1 MPTTNNTSVIILS
14 ARDNASRP
22 IRTVADATRH
32 LEQEIEGARTAFIGF
47 GNQTDSISA
56 ALPKVASATDRI
68 GVVSQKASQQIRSLG
83 QSSNTTQ
90 KTLGILS
97 SQTVGVNAATARL
110 SAVSATASQSLERT
124 GRSAQAAAASTG
136 RMVSAS
142 VAVENATRK
151 IAQSGR
157 QAQASLNGLGAAS
170 TEAVGGLR
178 TFAGQATAVQGATRR
193 LEASVEA
200 AENGLVGFGVTVGAA
215 SAAIPKFTA
224 QTRRA
229 SVAQEELANA
239 TRRTRTA
246 AAGLGPTLG
255 RTANQVQTV
264 GAKASVS
271 SLYAGN
277 LAAQFNDI
285 GVTLAAGQSPFL
297 VAIQQGTQITQVLY
311 QMRGQ
316 VGVFRALGA
325 AVGAFINPMTIATIG
340 AIALGGVLINF
351 ARNAIAAANDSR
363 DLTEVLESLEM
374 NFTDYTG
381 IVEQA
386 SKSNLEL
393 ADTYGSLAQA
403 ASEVIDRQR
412 ELSQVDVVRNA
423 QAIGSGLLNQ
433 ITDTIIPLVN
443 RSPISGLSNFLGID
457 ENDLVGGIERRG
469 AAVSGLVPTEL
480 GSQVQQIIQ
489 DIQTLGD
496 GDDIGAIID
505 RVNALRAGL
514 VDLLPPSSEWN
525 EEQIQ
530 TIKNLDE
537 LEIGLL
543 KYTAQVEDYQR
554 SLENVVNFTPEGF
567 SPGEIRFD
575 DFADAAIRQ
584 IEERQRAEESV
595 FSEAVRA
602 LESDTG
608 RSSLLS
614 QFLDQG
620 PGDILFD
627 DVVNLVDRQIYERG
641 LEEHRNYI
649 EQFNQE
655 SKNIDPVVV
664 SFGFTLVDA
673 PGGLGSE
680 DPVENI
686 LAQIEERQN
695 AAADAFEEQLRQQ
708 RNIRIDAPSIGGLD
722 RQFNEDRLA
731 GEREFSAQLQRL
743 QEQRRAQAER
753 NAEAQARL
761 NERLR
766 NERIRS
772 VEQIETASI
781 SSTER
786 IQRQIEQLNQ
796 VYADNDSFNPFDDE
810 LILSTEEYERRL
822 YQLNDALL
830 ESSGYFDRLNES
842 MDMHRQALEAIE
854 RRQAAFRDSVENALK
869 TPIDRTRES
878 IDELNRAF
886 NEDIDFP
893 VELYQQRLSQL
904 NDELDRLQR
913 ADSANRAIDN
923 LTRAMNEGEISAGQ
937 YRDQVEVLNNQIK
950 NLDEGR
956 VELTVESMRAIQ
968 QLEQFEK
975 IWDNAVQNMQR
986 EFADTIYN
994 ALFEDGIESFSD
1006 FGDALLDIWK
1016 KALAEMIAAWVTSG
1030 FAQLLSGGGFGGF
1043 NLGNLFGGGGGGGFS
1058 LGSLFG
1064 GGGGSVVQDSAGSV
1078 LTGGGGGGI
1087 GGVIGSIGRTVV
1099 SQITGIGKSI
1109 TSTISGLFGG
1119 GSTGASALAIG
1130 DSAGIAAGAGATGL
1144 GGGFTSG
1151 FAANQAAAG
1160 GAGVSGFSAA
1170 LGPGVLA
1177 AAGAFVVA
1185 NALKSVFG
1193 GPNARQLYAQ
1203 ESARLFK
1210 EATEVAG
1217 TDLNVLSTDAINQFV
1232 GANFDFAE
1240 ATGDELQVL
1249 ERLYEQLGAGAIRF
1263 NQTTQ
1268 SADGIA
1274 YQRIEGDLHNV
1285 VGAYN
1290 FLIEKAGNYQE
1301 LLNQIQTAAHQ
1312 IDLQFETPYTPLAGS
1327 SRDTAE
1333 EFRERETRQ
1342 REATQQI
1349 INTGEVQPIEP
1360 KFEVITQPGDR
1371 GETDTFRIR
1380 IEEEKTG
1387 GQEGGGRR
1395 LGGISE
1401 GPQTGFMELLH
1412 GREAI
1417 IPLASGD
1424 RLRANVIL
1432 PNIAQQGGAGVDG
1445 DAVDL
1450 LREIRDGLV
1459 RLTTTQQ
1466 SSTREQSSTQSQIL
1480 AGIDSLIST
1489 SESGTNIIRRAVE
1502 NQSLRR
1508 VDRAA
1513 V

>member
-83 QSSNTTQ
+83 QSSNATQ

-423 QAIGSGLLNQ
+423 QAIGTGLLNQ

-443 RSPISGLSNFLGID
+443 RSPVSGLSNFLGID

-567 SPGEIRFD
+567 TPGEIRFD

-664 SFGFTLVDA
+664 SFGFTLDGA

-686 LAQIEERQN
+686 LAQITERQN

-731 GEREFSAQLQRL
+731 GEREFSEQLQRL
-743 QEQRRAQAER
+743 QEQRRAQEER

-786 IQRQIEQLNQ
+786 IQRQIEKLNE
-796 VYADNDSFNPFDDE
+796 VYAANESFNPFDQE

-854 RRQAAFRDSVENALK
+854 RRQTAFRDSVENALK

-937 YRDQVEVLNNQIK
+937 YRDQIEVLNNQIK
-950 NLDEGR
+950 NIDEGR

-1043 NLGNLFGGGGGGGFS
+1043 NLGNLFGGGGSGGIN
-1058 LGSLFG
+1058 LGGLFG
-1064 GGGGSVVQDSAGSV
+1064 SVGGSVVQDSAGSV

-1099 SQITGIGKSI
+1099 SQITGIGESI
-1109 TSTISGLFGG
+1109 TSTISGIFGG
-1119 GSTGASALAIG
+1119 GSSGASALAIG

-1160 GAGVSGFSAA
+1160 AGAGGAGA
-1170 LGPGVLA
+1170 LASIAPA
-1177 AAGAFVVA
+1177 AAGALWIAGISRLLNNGPSEAALRRRRADQTILQSRAVTPDGVIRTAGGSDQFLLSEFNGVSRESSR
-1185 NALKSVFG
+1185 NAELLSDVFNEL
-1193 GPNARQLYAQ
+1193 NAGVSHYAVQ
-1203 ESARLFK
+1203 
-1210 EATEVAG
+1210 T
-1217 TDLNVLSTDAINQFV
+1217 
-1232 GANFDFAE
+1232 
-1240 ATGDELQVL
+1240 DEL
-1249 ERLYEQLGAGAIRF
+1249 
-1263 NQTTQ
+1263 
-1268 SADGIA
+1268 DGRNFLA
-1274 YQRIEGDLHNV
+1274 IEGNVENV

-1290 FLIEKAGNYQE
+1290 HLI
-1301 LLNQIQTAAHQ
+1301 
-1312 IDLQFETPYTPLAGS
+1312 DRAGS
-1327 SRDTAE
+1327 FAALQAE
-1333 EFRERETRQ
+1333 IAEASNYIFENTRH
-1342 REATQQI
+1342 I
-1349 INTGEVQPIEP
+1349 PTG
-1360 KFEVITQPGDR
+1360 R
-1371 GETDTFRIR
+1371 GEDGRQLRVAELQSQAVQQLVT
-1380 IEEEKTG
+1380 TG
-1387 GQEGGGRR
+1387 QFTPGGTTTTTTTRPTTTPTPAPTVNVGDDSTVQIFTGRGGMEGGGRR

-1424 RLRANVIL
+1424 RLRAPIVL
-1432 PNIAQQGGAGVDG
+1432 PNIQRDGGQDDG
-1445 DAVDL
+1445 EAIGL

-1459 RLTTTQQ
+1459 RLTSTQQ
-1466 SSTREQSSTQSQIL
+1466 SATREQSSTQSQIL
-1480 AGIDSLIST
+1480 SGIDSLIST

-1508 VDRAA
+1508 VDRAT